1 MSTWKRAFLYVIRK
15 KVKTVLLFCVLLAMS
30 TFILTG
36 LSIYKA
42 TDDSALSLRQSVGG
56 SIRLELDE
64 SNEANWRYQQA
75 AGGMMV
81 EYVGTPITDKDI
93 QKIISVDGVKAY
105 NGIGDGDVYAK
116 DFDFISG
123 ISFGAEIDDSRL
135 PSVTNSEY
143 FNFFTRKAFQLI
155 EGRHIKEDDD
165 HAVLISSAI
174 AEKNN
179 LKLGDT
185 ITVQCCFDNGDYPDV
200 KLKVV
205 GIYEYK
211 GDTNPYHTTSTDK
224 RNRLIIDHKAMQ
236 EIMQRDEIQYDN
248 GVDFYVD
255 DPREID
261 RIAKE
266 IKNLDLDWDCFS
278 LTVDNSA
285 YEAVAASLTSM
296 QRLIVWL
303 IVGCIVVSVS
313 ILILILSMW
322 IKQRRYETG
331 ILLSIGITKGNIV
344 FQYIVEVLLIAVV
357 AFGLSYFTSSLL
369 SQGVSDLIF
378 NQVAESQPIPEIE
391 LPDDG
396 SEYLDITG
404 QYIPYDSSNME
415 MVESV
420 QVNVNPNNLLYVY
433 VLGAFLIV
441 LSVSAASI
449 TVIQMKPKK
458 ILSQMD

>member
-1 MSTWKRAFLYVIRK
+1 MSIWKRAFLYVIRK

-64 SNEANWRYQQA
+64 SNGANWQYQQA

-93 QKIISVDGVKAY
+93 QKIMSIDGVKAY
-105 NGIGDGDVYAK
+105 NGIGDGSVYAK

-123 ISFGAEIDDSRL
+123 FSFGDGSDYSRL

-165 HAVLISSAI
+165 HAVLISSAV

-179 LKLGDT
+179 LKLGDA
-185 ITVQCCFDNGDYPDV
+185 ITVQCCYDSGDYPDV
-200 KLKVV
+200 KLIVV

-211 GDTNPYHTTSTDK
+211 GDTDSFQTTSTDK

-248 GVDFYVD
+248 GIDFYVD

-266 IKNLDLDWDCFS
+266 IKNLDLDWNCFA

-285 YEAVAASLTSM
+285 YEAVSASLTSM
-296 QRLIVWL
+296 QSLIVWL
-303 IVGCIVVSVS
+303 IVGCIVVSVC

-344 FQYIVEVLLIAVV
+344 FQYIVEVSVLAVV
-357 AFGLSYFTSSLL
+357 AFGLSYFTSGLI

-378 NQVAESQPIPEIE
+378 NQVAESQTMPEIE

-396 SEYLDITG
+396 TEYLDITG
-404 QYIPYDSSNME
+404 QYIPYDTSNME

-420 QVNVNPNNLLYVY
+420 QVKVSPNNLLYVY
-433 VLGAFLIV
+433 IFGAFLIV

-458 ILSQMD
+458 ILSQMN

>member
-143 FNFFTRKAFQLI
+143 FNFFTRKAFQLV

-165 HAVLISSAI
+165 HVVLISSAI

-211 GDTNPYHTTSTDK
+211 GDTNPFHTTSTDK